1 MYIELLGRGDRLGA
15 NITCFIAQIIYAFHN
30 KLFIK
35 YNRNYIESGD
45 NVYFV
50 PYNQEY
56 NNSIFIKTLFDYI
69 DIHNSNIEFNN
80 TMKKDNMFSI
90 HFFEIISKILLTI
103 KQDHFSYFKE
113 KIYPNIKNIFD
124 NYSKKNGYFDNIP
137 FNPKKTIL
145 VHLRLD
151 DRRYA
156 TDYDGYICAEY
167 FNNVIN
173 NDKIADNE
181 TDRQVK
187 SFYPIC
193 NTQAPLSK
201 NKLQNQINIAL
212 QKNPDFEV
220 IIVTTPNENT
230 SEFPYRYIQ
239 SNDESLD
246 LFYLCNSEVVILS
259 RSTYALSC
267 LYFGIAKDVYLPIWG
282 HSSCFGLTNKY
293 DKSLFN
299 YFY

>member
-15 NITCFIAQIIYAFHN
+15 NITCFIAQILYAVHNNIY
-30 KLFIK
+30 IK
-35 YNRNYIESGD
+35 YDRKYIKSGD
-45 NVYFV
+45 NVNFV

-69 DIHNSNIEFNN
+69 DYHNSQVINNDMLIEN
-80 TMKKDNMFSI
+80 NMFSI
-90 HFFEIISKILLTI
+90 HFFEIISKVLINI

-113 KIYPNIKNIFD
+113 KVYPFIKNIFHE
-124 NYSKKNGYFDNIP
+124 YSTQHGYSNMIT
-137 FNPKKTIL
+137 FNPNKTIL

-156 TDYDGYICAEY
+156 SDYDGIVCAQY

-173 NDKIADNE
+173 SDIMADNE

-187 SFYPIC
+187 LIYPIC

-201 NKLQNQINIAL
+201 DKIQMQINIAL
-212 QKNPDFEV
+212 QNNPDFDV
-220 IIVTTPNENT
+220 ILVTSPNEDT
-230 SEFPYRYIQ
+230 SYFPYKCIQ
-239 SNDESLD
+239 SNDENLD
-246 LFYLCNSEVVILS
+246 LFYLCNSKVVILS
-259 RSTYALSC
+259 RSTFALSC
-267 LYFGIAKDVYLPIWG
+267 LYFGIATDVYVPIWG
-282 HSSCFGLTNKY
+282 HTSCFGLTNKF
-293 DKSLFN
+293 DKSNFN